1 MAERGRRDVFVLLF
15 VFFKTIYAKE
25 RQKKK
30 KIEQIV
36 SDGVDKDCRLNDF
49 YVLNAVVF
57 FERQYMYVKHKFI
70 CLGCEAS

>member
-1 MAERGRRDVFVLLF
+1 M
-15 VFFKTIYAKE
+15 YAKE
-25 RQKKK
+25 RQ

-49 YVLNAVVF
+49 YVLDAVVF
-57 FERQYMYVKHKFI
+57 FERQYMYVKHKFT

>member
-1 MAERGRRDVFVLLF
+1 MCFVV
-15 VFFKTIYAKE
+15 VFFKNNICKRKT
-25 RQKKK
+25 

-57 FERQYMYVKHKFI
+57 FIYERQYMYVKHKFI